1 MSLGPRRRGW
11 SQGNRRIR
19 SVDRRERSAGITLL
33 ELLIVLGVVGIL
45 AVIALPNFIDYI
57 ERSRRSDA
65 MIALQRVA
73 NEQEQFYFDNNRYA
87 ATFASINV
95 TNLSPDGYYAL
106 TLSSVS
112 TTLFVARALPVA
124 GSSQEG
130 TGRLEIRSTGQKGW
144 DPEEDGTYQCN
155 WEDAGRSGG
164 GC

>member
-1 MSLGPRRRGW
+1 
-11 SQGNRRIR
+11 
-19 SVDRRERSAGITLL
+19 
-33 ELLIVLGVVGIL
+33 
-45 AVIALPNFIDYI
+45 
-57 ERSRRSDA
+57 